1 MTNQEI
7 AGILYEMAALW
18 EMLGV
23 EFKPRSYE
31 KAAQGVEG
39 HGDSLLE
46 AYKKNG
52 IKGLQE
58 VPGVGKGIAGHIEE
72 LLKTGHYKEYEQLKK
87 KIPVDISN
95 LMRVQGLGPKN
106 IKTLWEKLE
115 IRTLDDLE
123 RAAKAQKIR
132 ALPQFGQKSEEKI
145 LRGIEFLKQ
154 SGGRQLLG
162 TLLPVIRDLEKTIAG
177 FSEVE
182 RAAFAGSARRRRETV
197 GDIDLLAVSSKPEAV
212 VERFLALPAIEHVYG
227 KGPTKINVRLKNG
240 VDADLRI
247 IPAKSFGAA
256 LCYFTG
262 SKDHNIKLR
271 EIAIKKGYKLNEYG
285 LFKGGKFIAG
295 RTEEELYR
303 ELGLSYVEPEL
314 RESTGEIEAA
324 REGRLPD
331 LVNYGDLKGDLQ
343 VQTNWTDGE
352 DTIEAMVDA
361 AEQHGLE
368 YIAITDHTKSL
379 AMTGGS
385 DEAKLLKQMAVVDK
399 INAKLRKQKRKFR
412 ILKGAEV
419 NIQKDGSLDIADEV
433 LAKLDVVG
441 VAVHSHFNLTREE
454 QTQRVLRAIEN
465 PNADIFFHP
474 SARSINRREP
484 IAIDMEGVIR
494 AAKRTGT
501 ILEIDS
507 LPDRLDLKDE
517 YVRRCVESGVKMCID
532 SDAHSVSHFQYLEFG
547 IGQARRGWA
556 TKKDIVNT
564 LRVDE
569 FLESLKDSTRR
580 PRRRKGTHR

>member
-1 MTNQEI
+1 MTNHEI
-7 AGILYEMAALW
+7 AKILFEMAALW
-18 EMLGV
+18 DMLGV

-31 KAAQGVEG
+31 KAAEGVEG
-39 HGDSLLE
+39 HGDSLTE
-46 AYKKNG
+46 AYKQNG
-52 IKGLQE
+52 IKGLLE

-72 LLKTGHYKEYEQLKK
+72 LLKTGRYKEYEALKK

-115 IRTLDDLE
+115 IRNLDDLE

-132 ALPQFGQKSEEKI
+132 ALRQFGQKSEEKI

-162 TLLPVIRDLEKTIAG
+162 AILPEIRDLEKRITS
-177 FSEVE
+177 FPEVE
-182 RAAFAGSARRRRETV
+182 RAAFAGSARRRKETV

-212 VERFLALPAIEHVYG
+212 GDRFLALPEIDHVYG

-247 IPAKSFGAA
+247 VPAESFGAA

-271 EIAIKKGYKLNEYG
+271 EIAIKKGLKLNEYG
-285 LFKGGKFIAG
+285 LFKGNKLVSG

-303 ELGLSYVEPEL
+303 TLGLSYVEPEL
-314 RESTGEIEAA
+314 RESAGEIEAA

-331 LVNYGDLKGDLQ
+331 LVGYEDLKGDLQ

-361 AEQHGLE
+361 AERHGLQ
-368 YIAITDHTKSL
+368 YNAVTDHTKSL
-379 AMTGGS
+379 AMTGGA
-385 DEAKLLKQMAVVDK
+385 DEAKLLKQMATIDQ
-399 INAKLRKQKRKFR
+399 INRKLRKQKRNFR
-412 ILKGAEV
+412 VLKGAEV

-433 LAKLDVVG
+433 LGKLDVVG

-454 QTQRVLRAIEN
+454 QTRRVLRAIEN

-474 SARSINRREP
+474 TARSIQRREP
-484 IAIDMEGVIR
+484 IALDMDEVIR
-494 AAKRTGT
+494 AAKRAGT
-501 ILEIDS
+501 VLEIDS

-517 YVRRCVESGVKMCID
+517 YIRRCVESGVKMCID
-532 SDAHSVSHFQYLEFG
+532 SDSHSISNFQYLELG
-547 IGQARRGWA
+547 IAQARRGWA

-564 LRVDE
+564 LPVDE
-569 FLESLKDSTRR
+569 FLKSLKGS
-580 PRRRKGTHR
+580 PQRRRG

>member
-1 MTNQEI
+1 MLSPMTNQEI
-7 AGILYEMAALW
+7 ARILYEMAALW
-18 EMLGV
+18 DMLGV

-39 HGDSLLE
+39 FGDSLME

-52 IKGLQE
+52 IKGLLD

-87 KIPVDISN
+87 KIPVDITS

-115 IRTLDDLE
+115 IRTLEDLE

-132 ALPQFGQKSEEKI
+132 ALRQFGQKSEERI
-145 LRGIEFLKQ
+145 LSGIEFLKR

-162 TLLPVIRDLEKTIAG
+162 ALLPEIRDLEKAIAG
-177 FSEVE
+177 FPEVE

-212 VERFLALPAIEHVYG
+212 VDRFLALPAIDHVYG
-227 KGPTKINVRLKNG
+227 KGPTKINVLLKNG

-247 IPAKSFGAA
+247 IPAKSFGSA

-285 LFKGGKFIAG
+285 LFKGKKFIAG
-295 RTEEELYR
+295 RTEDELYR
-303 ELGLSYVEPEL
+303 ALGLSYVEPEL

-343 VQTNWTDGE
+343 VQTDWTDGE
-352 DTIEAMVDA
+352 NTIEAMADA
-361 AEQHGLE
+361 AEAYGLE
-368 YIAITDHTKSL
+368 YIAITDHTQSL

-385 DEAKLLKQMAVVDK
+385 DEAKLLKQMAAIDK

-441 VAVHSHFNLTREE
+441 VAVHSHFTLTREE
-454 QTQRVLRAIEN
+454 QTLRVLRAIEN

-484 IAIDMEGVIR
+484 IAIDMEEVIR
-494 AAKRTGT
+494 TAKRTGT

-517 YVRRCVESGVKMCID
+517 YIRECVELEVKMCID
-532 SDAHSVSHFQYLEFG
+532 SDAHSVSHFQYLELG

-564 LRVDE
+564 LSVDE
-569 FLESLKDSTRR
+569 FLRSLKNPPQKRR
-580 PRRRKGTHR
+580 G